1 MTEALI
7 RPYRPSDAP
16 ALWQVIGPAIQA
28 GETYALPR
36 DMAEAD
42 ALSWWAAGDH
52 QAFVYERDGEVLG
65 SYFIRPN
72 QLGGGGHVANAGYA
86 TRPESR
92 GQGVAR
98 ALCDHSQEQAAA
110 QGFRLMQFNFVIAS
124 NVGAVT
130 LWQRCGFSI
139 VGTVPE
145 AFSHPRLG
153 YVDAHIMVKRLSS

>member
-1 MTEALI
+1 MSIRAYQLADEA
-7 RPYRPSDAP
+7 
-16 ALWQVIGPAIQA
+16 ALWEVIGPAIQS

-36 DMAEAD
+36 EMTRVEAL
-42 ALSWWAAGDH
+42 AWWTGGDH
-52 QAFVYERDGEVLG
+52 KAYVYERDGDVVG

-72 QLGGGGHVANAGYA
+72 HRGGGGHVANAGYA
-86 TRPESR
+86 TRPDSR

-98 ALCDHSQEQAAA
+98 AMCEHSQGEAVGM
-110 QGFRLMQFNFVIAS
+110 GFRQMQFNFVISS

-145 AFSHPRLG
+145 AFDHPRLG
-153 YVDAHIMVKRLSS
+153 YVDAHIMVKRL

>member
-1 MTEALI
+1 MTNSLI
-7 RPYRPSDAP
+7 RPYRPSDAL
-16 ALWQVIGPAIQA
+16 ALWQVIGPAIRA
-28 GETYALPR
+28 GDVYAVPR

-42 ALSWWAAGDH
+42 ALAWWAAGDH
-52 QAFVYERDGEVLG
+52 QAFVHEREGEVVG

-72 QLGGGGHVANAGYA
+72 QLGGGAHVANAGYA
-86 TRPESR
+86 TRLDAR

-98 ALCDHSQEQAAA
+98 AMCEHSQEQAAA

-153 YVDAHIMVKRLSS
+153 YVDAHIMVKRL